1 MSQATNNAE
10 TPTRTKE
17 KDLTLTLTP
26 DGVEMLE
33 AKAKTLG
40 ISKSELIERI
50 ARNQASS
57 APERQMMGEW
67 SAN

>member
-1 MSQATNNAE
+1 MHHTQMRK
-10 TPTRTKE
+10 PLHGQRK